1 MKKIEQYN
9 SLDLMKFISAILI
22 IILHT
27 NPFSSYS
34 KIVSFGFRNI
44 VTIIA
49 VPFFFCTS
57 GFLFFKKISLLT
69 TKEKV
74 TYFKKY
80 LKRLFIIYFLWSIVY
95 LPFVIYK
102 WSENR
107 SLYIQLLEYIKNFI
121 FEGSYSTI
129 WFLPA
134 LIVAISLCFYL
145 HKIFNF
151 KKILIIA
158 FLIYSIACMMTNY
171 YGLVE
176 KIPIFSNFMENYYR
190 LFSSVKNG
198 VFFGFIFVALG
209 GYISELKIKK
219 SILINGILCI
229 IFGLLLMIESIIPI
243 LFKFKQFGCDI
254 KLFLVPF
261 TFYLMLILLQVH
273 LKDRRMYTNMRKI
286 SLLLFLSQR
295 IFLSLAQ
302 IFLINTIF
310 VKNSMIYFIMI
321 LGTTLIFS
329 ILFIKIS
336 EKKVFLKYFY

>member
-1 MKKIEQYN
+1 MKKVEQYN

-27 NPFSSYS
+27 SPFSSYS
-34 KIVSFGFRNI
+34 KIISFGFRNI

-57 GFLFFKKISLLT
+57 GFLFFKKISLLV

-74 TYFKKY
+74 IYFKKY
-80 LKRLFIIYFLWSIVY
+80 LKRLFIIYVLWSIVY

-102 WSENR
+102 WNENNF
-107 SLYIQLLEYIKNFI
+107 SYIQIIEYIKNFI

-134 LIVAISLCFYL
+134 LIVAISLCYYL
-145 HKIFNF
+145 HKMFNF

-171 YGLVE
+171 YGFAE
-176 KIPIFSNFMENYYR
+176 KIPIFSNFMINYYR

-219 SILINGILCI
+219 SILINAIACMF
-229 IFGLLLMIESIIPI
+229 FGFFLIIESIIPV

-254 KLFLVPF
+254 KFSLVPF
-261 TFYLMLILLQVH
+261 TFYLMLILLQFH
-273 LKDRRMYTNMRKI
+273 LKDNIMYTNMRKI

-302 IFLINTIF
+302 IFLMNTVFI
-310 VKNSMIYFIMI
+310 KNSMIYFTMI